1 MEQFDPNIP
10 GLMEGA
16 VTRVVVTEPQPFKY
30 GLPNHVIDPTKS
42 FDLTIEWE
50 IFGQLVPLWLSALAG
65 EWEVSVFA
73 ESLGPGPEILVGK
86 DTVPTSETVPVDP
99 KEPVDPNRPNLTKY
113 SVTMEVPPGTLP
125 PNDGEKDT
133 AETKKKEP
141 AGIYKLATA
150 VFLDSKIE
158 NTPGFDLV
166 GYSEGPVIQVEEP
179 H

>member
-10 GLMEGA
+10 DLMEGA

-30 GLPNHVIDPTKS
+30 GLPNHVIDPTKP

-73 ESLGPGPEILVGK
+73 ESLGPGPEILLGK
-86 DTVPTSETVPVDP
+86 ATVPTGQTVPVDP
-99 KEPVDPNRPNLTKY
+99 KEPVDPKKPNLTKY
-113 SVTMEVPPGTLP
+113 SVTIVVKENTLP
-125 PNDGEKDT
+125 EFKPEKDMG
-133 AETKKKEP
+133 ETGT

-158 NTPGFDLV
+158 STPGFDLV
-166 GYSEGPVIQVEEP
+166 GYSEGPVIQAEEP